1 MENNAYKEKLAEY
14 LLQIKAIQLNTQNP
28 FTWASGMKSPVY
40 CDNRKLL
47 SYPEGRNFVKEGLI
61 SLVNEY
67 FPHTDCIAGVA
78 TAGIP
83 HGDIIADAL
92 NLPFIYVRSKP
103 KEHGLT
109 NTIEGDLRHGQ
120 RVLVVEDTIS
130 TGGSSLKAVSD
141 LRLAGAEVIG
151 MIAIYKYGFESAK
164 QRFDA
169 EGVVL
174 KTLTNYEFLIRVAAK
189 DGYISTDE
197 LSTLNTWQANP
208 QDWWHN
214 QQQAQ

>member
-1 MENNAYKEKLAEY
+1 MENNTYKEKLAEQ
-14 LLQIKAIQLNTQNP
+14 LLQIKAIQLNTTEP
-28 FTWASGMKSPVY
+28 FTWASGIKSPVY

-47 SYPEGRNFVKEGLI
+47 SYPEIRNMVKNGLV
-61 SLVNEY
+61 SLLNEY
-67 FPHTDCIAGVA
+67 FPQTECIAGVA

-83 HGDIIADAL
+83 HGALIADAL

-109 NTIEGDLRHGQ
+109 NMIEGDLKHGQ

-130 TGGSSLKAVSD
+130 TGGSSLKAAND
-141 LRLAGAEVIG
+141 LRAAGAEVIG

-164 QRFDA
+164 KRFED

-174 KTLTNYEFLIRVAAK
+174 KTLTNYDFLIRVAQENK
-189 DGYISTDE
+189 YINAE
-197 LSTLNTWQANP
+197 EIATLQQWR
-208 QDWWHN
+208 QDPTNWKS
-214 QQQAQ
+214 

>member
-28 FTWASGMKSPVY
+28 FTWTSGIKSPVY

-47 SYPEGRNFVKEGLI
+47 SYPEVRNFVKDGLI

-67 FPHTDCIAGVA
+67 FPQTECIAGVA

-83 HGDIIADAL
+83 HGAIIADAL
-92 NLPFIYVRSKP
+92 GLPFIYVRSKP

-109 NTIEGDLRHGQ
+109 NTIEGDLKHGQ

-130 TGGSSLKAVSD
+130 TGGSSLKAVED
-141 LRLAGAEVIG
+141 LRAAGAEVSG

-164 QRFDA
+164 QKFEDA
-169 EGVVL
+169 GIVL
-174 KTLTNYEFLIRVAAK
+174 KTLTNYNFLIRVAVQG
-189 DGYISTDE
+189 GYISKEE
-197 LSTLNTWQANP
+197 LETLNAWRQNP
-208 QDWWHN
+208 SEWLTVK
-214 QQQAQ
+214 

>member
-47 SYPEGRNFVKEGLI
+47 SYPEVRNFVKDGLI

-67 FPHTDCIAGVA
+67 FPHTDCVAGVA

-83 HGDIIADAL
+83 HGAIIADAL

-141 LRLAGAEVIG
+141 LREAGAEVIG

-189 DGYISTDE
+189 DGYISNDE
-197 LSTLNTWQANP
+197 LTTLNTWQNNP

>member
-1 MENNAYKEKLAEY
+1 MENNAYKEKLAES

-28 FTWASGMKSPVY
+28 FIWASGIKSPVY

-47 SYPEGRNFVKEGLI
+47 SYPEVRNFVKEGLI

-67 FPHTDCIAGVA
+67 FPSTECIAGVA

-83 HGDIIADAL
+83 HGAILADSL
-92 NLPFIYVRSKP
+92 GLPFIYVRSKP

-141 LRLAGAEVIG
+141 LRTAGAEVIG
-151 MIAIYKYGFESAK
+151 MIAIYKYGFESAQK
-164 QRFDA
+164 RFAD
-169 EGVVL
+169 EGVLL
-174 KTLTNYEFLIRVAAK
+174 KTLTNYDFLIRVAEHN
-189 DGYISTDE
+189 GYISSDE
-197 LSTLNTWQANP
+197 LEVLKSWRANP
-208 QDWWHN
+208 SEWLSN
-214 QQQAQ
+214 K

>member
-28 FTWASGMKSPVY
+28 FTWTSGLKSPVY

-47 SYPEGRNFVKEGLI
+47 SYPEVRNFVKDGLI

-67 FPHTDCIAGVA
+67 FPQTECIAGVA

-83 HGDIIADAL
+83 HGAIIADAL
-92 NLPFIYVRSKP
+92 GLPFIYVRSKP

-109 NTIEGDLRHGQ
+109 NTIEGDLKHGQ

-130 TGGSSLKAVSD
+130 TGGSSLKAVED
-141 LRLAGAEVIG
+141 LRAAGAEVSG

-164 QRFDA
+164 QKFEDA
-169 EGVVL
+169 GIVL
-174 KTLTNYEFLIRVAAK
+174 KTLTNYDFLIRVAVQG
-189 DGYISTDE
+189 GYISKEE
-197 LSTLNTWQANP
+197 LETLNAWRQNP
-208 QDWWHN
+208 SEWLTVK
-214 QQQAQ
+214 

>member
-14 LLQIKAIQLNTQNP
+14 LLQIKAIQLNTRQP
-28 FTWASGMKSPVY
+28 FTWASGIQSPIY

-47 SYPEGRNFVKEGLI
+47 SYPEVRDFVKAGLI

-67 FPHTDCIAGVA
+67 FPETECLAGVA

-83 HGDIIADAL
+83 HGAILADNL
-92 NLPFIYVRSKP
+92 NLPFIYVRSMP

-130 TGGSSLKAVSD
+130 TGGSSLKAVQD
-141 LRLAGAEVIG
+141 LRVAGAEVIG
-151 MIAIYKYGFESAK
+151 MIAIYKYGFESTQK
-164 QRFDA
+164 RFEE

-174 KTLTNYEFLIRVAAK
+174 KTLTNYDFLLRAAQEHA
-189 DGYISTDE
+189 YIGQEE
-197 LSTLNTWQANP
+197 LETLGSWRNDPQHWNP
-208 QDWWHN
+208 
-214 QQQAQ
+214 